1 MREKNKGRRDSTEA
15 VLQPKMKKKRSPRKR
30 VRIKER
36 AVSKILRRT
45 ECKGSQKRRRRDNQ
59 SLRNQKKMSNTM
71 EENPEKRRRRRSLKR
86 ELSL

>member
-1 MREKNKGRRDSTEA
+1 LREKNRGRRDSTEA
-15 VLQPKMKKKRSPRKR
+15 VLQPKMKKRSPRKR

-45 ECKGSQKRRRRDNQ
+45 DFKRSRKRRRRDNQ